1 VAARDPAPGALQ
13 IVQKFV
19 NTADI
24 ESATDELS
32 EPAALRTWLMGH
44 DLIGRGERCTAGD
57 IQRATA
63 VREAVRALLL
73 GHAGEETSDDAR
85 GVLDGAAL
93 RARFTVRFEGDQARL
108 EPTAPGVDGAIGH
121 LLAIVTASMADGTWA
136 RLKACRS
143 DSCQWAFYDHSR
155 NGSGAWCDMAICGS
169 REKMR
174 TYRRRRRSPATR

>member
-1 VAARDPAPGALQ
+1 M
-13 IVQKFV
+13 

-24 ESATDELS
+24 ESAVDALS
-32 EPAALRTWLMGH
+32 DPAALRAW
-44 DLIGRGERCTAGD
+44 LIGHELIGGDDRCTSAD
-57 IQRATA
+57 LQRAIA
-63 VREAVRALLL
+63 VREALRALLL
-73 GHAGEETSDDAR
+73 GHAGEEAGDDAHD
-85 GVLDGAAL
+85 VLDGAAQ
-93 RARFTVRFEGDQARL
+93 RARFTVRFEDDHAHL
-108 EPTAPGVDGAIGH
+108 EPTAAGVDGALGR

-174 TYRRRRRSPATR
+174 TYRRRRRSPAAG